1 MYNQRK
7 SPLRRI
13 GLLIARNSS
22 HFWALLKGIYD
33 YASEVGD
40 WQCIP
45 IDPDPRVLRLLRA
58 NSVDGI
64 LGTFFHRDL
73 ALSVKRLRKP
83 TVELSDSYDKL
94 VFPRVVSNNY
104 AIGQKAAEYFLSL
117 GFRSFGFV
125 GPMHILASCERF
137 AGFKNANQMA
147 GFETQCFDSARV
159 REDGLASINWFVP
172 SEQLT
177 RWIESLPKPLAVLG
191 ATDYHAFGVIDAAT
205 RQGLSVPDEISVL
218 GVDNDAPICELSRP
232 TLSSIETGA
241 SRIGHMGAELLG
253 RMLDGKDV
261 PLETVRV
268 EGEEVVARS
277 STDAVHTLDADVSSA
292 MQFIRNNAAA
302 GIDVD
307 AVVRHVSLSRRTL
320 ERRFQQ
326 YFNRGVQAQIL
337 RSRVALARE
346 FLRTSDLS
354 INEVRRRAGFTSE
367 AQLFRIFH
375 RVEGMTPRGYRQ
387 QFRFGR

>member
-1 MYNQRK
+1 MHHQHNP
-7 SPLRRI
+7 PLKRI

-45 IDPDPRVLRLLRA
+45 IDPEPRVLRILRA

-64 LGTFFHRDL
+64 LGTFFERDL

-104 AIGQKAAEYFLSL
+104 TIGQKAAEYFLSL

-125 GPMHILASCERF
+125 GPMHLPASRERF
-137 AGFKNANQMA
+137 AGFFDVNRAA
-147 GFETQCFDSARV
+147 GFETSCFDTARAQ
-159 REDGLASINWFVP
+159 EDVLASINWFFP
-172 SEQLT
+172 SDQLT
-177 RWIESLPKPLAVLG
+177 RWLESLPKPSAILG
-191 ATDYHAFGVIDAAT
+191 ANDYHAFGVVDAAT
-205 RQGLSVPDEISVL
+205 RQGLTVPDGISVL

-241 SRIGHMGAELLG
+241 KRIGYTGAALLG
-253 RMLDGKDV
+253 RMLNGEAA
-261 PLETVRV
+261 PLETVHV
-268 EGEEVVARS
+268 EGDEVVVRN
-277 STDAVHTLDADVSSA
+277 STDVVHTLDSDVSLA
-292 MQFIRNNAAA
+292 MQFIRRNAAA

-307 AVVRHVSLSRRTL
+307 AVVEHVSLSRRTL
-320 ERRFQQ
+320 ERRFQR
-326 YFNRGVQAQIL
+326 YFKLGVQDQIL

-346 FLRTSDLS
+346 LLRTSDLS

-387 QFRFGR
+387 QFRFSR